1 MRRYFVVMLCLLC
14 VGGEVMVGIATWAS
28 EFPDSRNVERTLL
41 LQISEE
47 LALLSELSRYGRTVL
62 DVEAPQKFDYH
73 ALEVDLDVMRQAVL
87 QYLATPSRLP
97 LHLPSLEG
105 ARTHE

>member
-28 EFPDSRNVERTLL
+28 ELPDSRNEERTLL

-62 DVEAPQKFDYH
+62 DVAAPQQFDYH
-73 ALEVDLDVMRQAVL
+73 ALEVDLAVMRQAVL

-97 LHLPSLEG
+97 PHLPFPEG
-105 ARTHE
+105 VHVHE